1 MTPSGIAIG
10 TAISESPGPIGHN
23 ALINGILKVSALWVV
38 YCAQWCF
45 SSAVMRNALSNIILY
60 FIYLQAIAAGTFIN
74 VTFLEILKDNL
85 SSDSGFGKIFALT
98 MGYVLMALLSLIPIQ
113 NDDPVAENITNGT
126 TLII

>member
-1 MTPSGIAIG
+1 
-10 TAISESPGPIGHN
+10 
-23 ALINGILKVSALWVV
+23 
-38 YCAQWCF
+38 
-45 SSAVMRNALSNIILY
+45 MRNALSNIILY